1 MPIGRADKHK
11 KNKDDKSEV
20 RSQSF
25 IFRYNWRYQN
35 YNQEVTRTF
44 KKKKKKPYVRYKRN
58 KRRQR
63 KLSKRRKFNE
73 RITVEGFSFRRKLKH
88 SGMPETIYWRT
99 DNEEG
104 GQWMQIKLSD
114 YFTHKTEA
122 NAI

>member
-44 KKKKKKPYVRYKRN
+44 KKKKPYVRYKRN